1 MLSFEISLVKDSW
14 KELRHHTLI
23 RKVAAVFHSFIFFP
37 SSVTVNIFFECVLR
51 PVVSS
56 NRARGSYN
64 NPKLWLTT
72 STPPPPKKIIVIV
85 HVYKNLHINE
95 VHIHSWSDSVV
106 ISSCVLYSCLKIPFF
121 PNDHQIDAEYIEMVF
136 HGHCTSYTG
145 GEPSDIKYTYS
156 MWTTQSIALIA
167 C

>member
-14 KELRHHTLI
+14 KELRHHALI
-23 RKVAAVFHSFIFFP
+23 RKVAAVFHSFIFFFP
-37 SSVTVNIFFECVLR
+37 HLSLLIFFFECVLR

-72 STPPPPKKIIVIV
+72 STPPPKKIIVIV